1 MKKREFHAGNFI
13 LFILSVL
20 LVAVLVTL
28 FLLARGN
35 GDGKEEGRGNSTDY
49 FNGEIVKITSDG
61 MIERTTFVV
70 NEFYFTQRTWGFD
83 SICREHTGK
92 PTADNELE
100 DLLDI
105 CGYFGMTEDEVMYLL
120 EMGYSYDE
128 IEEFLW
134 NPRLYEREVL
144 CQEL

>member
-1 MKKREFHAGNFI
+1 M
-13 LFILSVL
+13 
-20 LVAVLVTL
+20 
-28 FLLARGN
+28 
-35 GDGKEEGRGNSTDY
+35 
-49 FNGEIVKITSDG
+49 IVKISPNGHIDFS
-61 MIERTTFVV
+61 EFKV
-70 NEFYFTQRTWGFD
+70 NEFEYPAHTLWSFD
-83 SICREHTGK
+83 TMQQPGTKYK
-92 PTADNELE
+92 PVSCPDDELE

-144 CQEL
+144 CSEI